1 MNQLTYKAG
10 IDALRNDTI
19 VLGRVG
25 EHLAQA
31 IVFDCSAFVQL
42 YGMGTAVLYA
52 RLPSGE
58 KYPVPV
64 AQEGSTVTWTVR
76 AADLGTAGLGRG
88 ELQWIVNGAVA
99 KTHVFRTRIRES
111 LTGTDVEAPPAPYQ
125 DWVDSVTQR
134 SETAAGTATA
144 KAAAASASAAAALTS
159 QSAAENSASAASAS
173 AGNAAT
179 SERNAALSAQSAAAS
194 ASSASTDRSSAQT
207 AASNAANSAA
217 AAAASQTA
225 AGTSANN
232 AAQSAQTA
240 ADSETAA
247 VAAKNRTEEVV
258 RTYEALPVDFKRLY
272 EGLLDGSVPVP
283 MLDSGGEPILDS
295 SGEALLGREALAS
308 AGGLDALETYL
319 RQQLT
324 LIASRFSNVL
334 ERLDRMQ
341 TELDALS
348 D

>member
-10 IDALRNDTI
+10 IDTLRNDTI

-64 AQEGSTVTWTVR
+64 VQDGSTVTWAVR
-76 AADLGTAGLGRG
+76 AADLGIAGLGRG
-88 ELQWIVNGAVA
+88 ELQWLVNDAVA

-111 LTGTDVEAPPAPYQ
+111 LTGTDVEAPPVPYQ
-125 DWVDSVTQR
+125 DWVDSVTTQ
-134 SETAAGTATA
+134 
-144 KAAAASASAAAALTS
+144 AAAAV
-159 QSAAENSASAASAS
+159 
-173 AGNAAT
+173 
-179 SERNAALSAQSAAAS
+179 
-194 ASSASTDRSSAQT
+194 
-207 AASNAANSAA
+207 
-217 AAAASQTA
+217 
-225 AGTSANN
+225 TSANN

-240 ADSETAA
+240 AASEAAA
-247 VAAKNRTEEVV
+247 VAAKDRTEEVV
-258 RTYEALPVDFKRLY
+258 RICEALPGDFNRLY
-272 EGLLDGSVPVP
+272 ESLLDGSVPVP
-283 MLDSGGEPILDS
+283 MLDSDGEPILDS
-295 SGEALLGREALAS
+295 SGEALLGREALAQ
-308 AGGLDALETYL
+308 AGDLDALETYL

-324 LIASRFSNVL
+324 LIASKFSAIL

-341 TELDALS
+341 TELDELS

>member
-1 MNQLTYKAG
+1 MNRLTYKAG
-10 IDALRNDTI
+10 IGTFSNETI

-31 IVFDCSAFVQL
+31 IVFDCSAFAQL

-64 AQEGSTVTWTVR
+64 VQDGSTVTWAVR

-88 ELQWIVNGAVA
+88 ELQWIVNDAVA
-99 KTHVFRTRIRES
+99 KTQVFRTRIRKS
-111 LTGTDVEAPPAPYQ
+111 LTGTDVESPPVPYQ

-134 SETAAGTATA
+134 SETAASAATA
-144 KAAAASASAAAALTS
+144 NAAAA
-159 QSAAENSASAASAS
+159 EAS
-173 AGNAAT
+173 AG
-179 SERNAALSAQSAAAS
+179 
-194 ASSASTDRSSAQT
+194 
-207 AASNAANSAA
+207 
-217 AAAASQTA
+217 
-225 AGTSANN
+225 N

-240 ADSETAA
+240 AASETAA

-258 RTYEALPVDFKRLY
+258 STYEALPGDFNRLY
-272 EGLLDGSVPVP
+272 ASLLDGSVPVP
-283 MLDSGGEPILDS
+283 MLDSDGEPILDS

-308 AGGLDALETYL
+308 AGDLDALETYL

-324 LIASRFSNVL
+324 LAASKFSSIL

-341 TELDALS
+341 TELDTQS
-348 D
+348 E